1 MATGSPSRQHI
12 KVNGFRYASVVL
24 RWIIEPSASVEEKQ
38 RRRVRLLSTF
48 LLLITINTLTGAIAV
63 KNAGNSS
70 WPIMLV
76 TAAILAAGYVLSRTG
91 YHRLATVLA
100 VTVPAFPIF
109 TMALFSLNQANVPV
123 QLPWLALP
131 LLVSSLLLSLRRT
144 MIVAIS
150 YIAIIVVLIPFIDA
164 PTANLIQSLA
174 FMFMIFFFVIA
185 VTAVRRHDQ
194 SEVERQLTERKQME
208 EALAASES
216 DKKSILNA
224 ISDLVIFQDS
234 SLTTKWANE
243 AAARSIGKSPQDLV
257 GKHCY
262 QLWHKR
268 NKPCD
273 DCPVIRALETKSSV
287 SGSMTTPDG
296 RSWDVSGEP
305 VYDSDGKIIGAIEIA
320 RDITERKR
328 AEEAL
333 RINEERFRLIADNA
347 TDLISR
353 IQMAPTIRTDYVSPS
368 CLRFTGYKQEE
379 FYNDPNLGL
388 EMIHPDDREFF
399 QKYLTSDNKKHQKPI
414 TIRLVRKDG
423 SIIWIEQTHSIISDE
438 NGEPVAMHLI
448 ARDITERKR
457 AEEALAN
464 EAIRRRILIE
474 QSRDGIVVLDHNGN
488 VYESNR
494 RFAEML
500 GYSLEEVRQLQV
512 WDWEFLY
519 PPEQVREM
527 IRSVD
532 ETGDHFETQHRR
544 KDGTIYDVEIS
555 TNGATFAG
563 QKLIFCVCRDITG
576 RKQAEEKLKQ
586 ALSELE
592 QSSARLAAT
601 NKELETFSYSVS
613 HDLRSPLRSIDGFS
627 QALLEDYSDKL
638 DENGQDYLKRLR
650 GASQKMG
657 ELIDGL
663 LKLSRL
669 TRSEMHAEPV
679 DLSALAEEIAT
690 GLQEMR
696 QGHRAKFI
704 IDKGLT
710 ANGDPQ
716 LLRVLLE
723 NLLGNAWKFTGKTP
737 HAKIEFGTTRNNGKK
752 TYFVKDNG
760 AGFDMTYADKLFGAF
775 QRLHDSTEFPG
786 TGIGLATVQR
796 IINRHGGTI
805 QAEGAVGKGATFH
818 FTLD

>member
-1 MATGSPSRQHI
+1 VEQTHT
-12 KVNGFRYASVVL
+12 
-24 RWIIEPSASVEEKQ
+24 IITDEHGK
-38 RRRVRLLSTF
+38 
-48 LLLITINTLTGAIAV
+48 
-63 KNAGNSS
+63 
-70 WPIMLV
+70 
-76 TAAILAAGYVLSRTG
+76 
-91 YHRLATVLA
+91 
-100 VTVPAFPIF
+100 
-109 TMALFSLNQANVPV
+109 PV
-123 QLPWLALP
+123 A
-131 LLVSSLLLSLRRT
+131 
-144 MIVAIS
+144 MH
-150 YIAIIVVLIPFIDA
+150 
-164 PTANLIQSLA
+164 
-174 FMFMIFFFVIA
+174 VIA
-185 VTAVRRHDQ
+185 RDI
-194 SEVERQLTERKQME
+194 TERKQME

-474 QSRDGIVVLDHNGN
+474 QSGDGIVVLDQNGN

-527 IRSVD
+527 LRSVD

-576 RKQAEEKLKQ
+576 RIRAGEKLKQ

-613 HDLRSPLRSIDGFS
+613 HDLRSPLRSIYGFS

-690 GLQEMR
+690 RLQEMR

-775 QRLHDSTEFPG
+775 QRLHDGTEFPG
-786 TGIGLATVQR
+786 IGIGLATVQR

-805 QAEGAVGKGATFH
+805 QAEGAVGKGATFY